1 MMTVRLFS
9 RRRNLRQARQLA
21 RLLVAL
27 DDAAHDRRNRLSVA
41 PVRRSARATLTTR

>member
-1 MMTVRLFS
+1 MRLLH

-27 DDAAHDRRNRLSVA
+27 DDVSRERRAGPSPA
-41 PVRRSARATLTTR
+41 RRSARLSVSAR